1 MNDIALN
8 LQRTS
13 LGDIFDLAVSA
24 GDLEAEEGLRTAIII
39 SLFTDKR
46 VTKNESLSGSQ
57 RGWWGDALAEIVGDR
72 IGSKLW
78 LLEREKQTQETLTKA
93 QEYAIESLGWL
104 IEDEVASKVD
114 VTASYQGI
122 GKMLLQVDVTK
133 PNGEKLN
140 YTFDS
145 AWQTEG
151 AK

>member
-8 LQRTS
+8 LQRTA
-13 LGDIFDLAVSA
+13 LGDIFDLAVSS
-24 GDLEAEEGLRTAIII
+24 GDLESEEGLQTAIII

-46 VTKNESLSGSQ
+46 VTKDESLGGGQ

-78 LLEREKQTQETLTKA
+78 LLEREKQTQETLTRA
-93 QEYAIESLGWL
+93 REYALESLQWL
-104 IEDEVASKVD
+104 IDDEVASKLD

-122 GKMLLQVDVTK
+122 GKMLLEVDVTK